1 MNTRIAAGMAMCMAI
16 GLGLAGCATAELPT
30 GTSDGPTPQDARRD
44 GRLSIDAPAIVDAP
58 PDACVPGQRQLLT
71 NASFDLTPVGNGW
84 TQTPANATIPIIA
97 PPPTGVTAA
106 SAPNIAWMGG
116 APSAV
121 DQLSQ
126 ELVVPAGATG
136 FTLTGKLQIAT
147 AEFGLS
153 AFDTVVITVQN
164 STGATVATLKTFSN
178 LDENAAFA
186 PFTLNSPMSFA
197 GQTVRLNFKSSTD
210 ASFNTNFFFDDL
222 AVNVVAGCQ

>member
-1 MNTRIAAGMAMCMAI
+1 MNTRIAAGLAASMC
-16 GLGLAGCATAELPT
+16 LAGCATAELPPGST
-30 GTSDGPTPQDARRD
+30 DGPVAADARRD
-44 GRLSIDAPAIVDAP
+44 GRLPTDAPVTADAA
-58 PDACVPGQRQLLT
+58 PDACVPGPRQLLT
-71 NASFDLTPVGNGW
+71 NPSFDLTPVGNGW

-106 SAPNIAWMGG
+106 STPNIAWMGG

-126 ELVVPAGATG
+126 EIIVPAGATG
-136 FTLTGKLQIAT
+136 FVLTGKLQIAT

-153 AFDTVVITVQN
+153 AFDTLVITVQN
-164 STGATVATLKTFSN
+164 TTGATLATLKTFSN
-178 LDENAAFA
+178 LDDNTAFA
-186 PFTLNSPMSFA
+186 PFTLNSPMPFA